1 MIWSNL
7 LSSGI
12 KCLILLWLVMTIVGV
27 SMTILLS
34 DGSFI
39 YLFVYLFICLLL
51 YVDDMLIVYK
61 NMSKIN
67 TLKTQF

>member
-12 KCLILLWLVMTIVGV
+12 KCLILLWLVMTIGGV

>member
-1 MIWSNL
+1 
-7 LSSGI
+7 
-12 KCLILLWLVMTIVGV
+12 
-27 SMTILLS
+27 MTILLS